1 MSKSRKK
8 TKPTKVYPTNQRYD
22 KRVPPTAFRIDS
34 ETVKK
39 LYELFEASKAKT
51 WGIFFK
57 GLVGDYELKLISI
70 EQVRKAGYQKG
81 FRDAWAQYAV
91 SFPCAKC
98 GKTIFINRPRKKDQV
113 REMLVE
119 AKLVHEECPKLN
131 FRQPTTPK
139 PTPPSTS
146 LPTPNPSIMPI
157 EKSNNQFKILRF
169 IQDNKNAN
177 DDKSLP

>member
-1 MSKSRKK
+1 MSRGKK
-8 TKPTKVYPTNQRYD
+8 KELRPSEKRYNN
-22 KRVPPTAFRIDS
+22 RVPPTAFRIDN

-39 LYELFEASKAKT
+39 LYELFEASKAET

-98 GKTIFINRPRKKDQV
+98 GKTIFINSPGKKDQV

-119 AKLVHEECPKLN
+119 AKLAHEECPKLN
-131 FRQPTTPK
+131 FRQPTSPK
-139 PTPPSTS
+139 PIPPNMSR
-146 LPTPNPSIMPI
+146 PNPNPPIMPV
-157 EKSNNQFKILRF
+157 EKSANQVKILRF
-169 IQDNKNAN
+169 LQ
-177 DDKSLP
+177 S

>member
-51 WGIFFK
+51 WGAFFRM
-57 GLVGDYELKLISI
+57 LVGDYELKLISI
-70 EQVRKAGYQKG
+70 EEARKAGYQKG
-81 FRDAWAQYAV
+81 FRDAWSIYAV

-98 GKTIFINRPRKKDQV
+98 GKTIFINSPMKKDQV
-113 REMLVE
+113 RVMLVE
-119 AKLVHEECPKLN
+119 AELSHEECPKLN
-131 FRQPTTPK
+131 FRQPTPVK
-139 PTPPSTS
+139 PTPPTMNR
-146 LPTPNPSIMPI
+146 PNPDPPIMPKG
-157 EKSNNQFKILRF
+157 KSNNRDKILKF

-177 DDKSLP
+177 DDKSLS